1 MKNPLKGPCK
11 AFAVVIAIAQVAAID
26 CCSLH
31 ASDRIQAAGDV
42 LQFALPAAAAGLTL
56 GHWDGEGALQL
67 SESLGVTLGATYG
80 LKYTLEER
88 RPNGG
93 TQSFPSAHSS
103 VAFASA
109 EFMRKRYGWAYGAPA
124 YAAASFVA
132 YSRVEARDHYVH
144 DVVAGAGIGILSS
157 YLFTKPYHGWQVS
170 VDGDSKGFDVR
181 LAHAF

>member
-1 MKNPLKGPCK
+1 MKTLPSV
-11 AFAVVIAIAQVAAID
+11 FAVAMAMAQFGVIPY
-26 CCSLH
+26 CR
-31 ASDRIQAAGDV
+31 ASDRIQAAGDM
-42 LQFALPAAAAGLTL
+42 LQFALPVTAAGLTL
-56 GHWDGEGALQL
+56 GHWDGEGALQFG
-67 SESLGVTLGATYG
+67 ESLGVTIGATYG
-80 LKYTLEER
+80 LKYTIEER

-93 TQSFPSAHSS
+93 TQSFPSGHSS

-109 EFMRKRYGWAYGAPA
+109 EFMRKRYGWAYGVPA

-181 LAHAF
+181 LARSF